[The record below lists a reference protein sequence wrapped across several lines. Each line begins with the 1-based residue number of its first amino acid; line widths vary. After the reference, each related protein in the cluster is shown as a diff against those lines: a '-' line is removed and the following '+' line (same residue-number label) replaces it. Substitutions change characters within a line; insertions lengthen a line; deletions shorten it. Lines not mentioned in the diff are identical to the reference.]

1 MLKPVHILCLLAL
14 LLPFCP
20 AVHAQRQRIG
30 LFQSP
35 KGFGVTATFDKAPD
49 GGEMNTVT
57 LRTDFYG
64 FLSGRTRQVGAFL
77 TYTHDY
83 RILRMEGEDYALVL
97 HAGAGVS
104 LGYAHDHEKGFYS
117 SYDRELAQQAG
128 GVAALAGLIGLRV
141 DFRRHL
147 TVDFGFTLEP
157 GIHVRTDPNTGAVI
171 LSFYKNGIYRG
182 YYPHLNLLYR
192 F

>member
-1 MLKPVHILCLLAL
+1 MLKPAHILLLLAL
-14 LLPFCP
+14 LLPFGP
-20 AVHAQRQRIG
+20 AVRAQGQRVG
-30 LFQSP
+30 LYQSP
-35 KGFGVTATFDKAPD
+35 KGFGVTATFDSAS
-49 GGEMNTVT
+49 GEEMNTVT

-64 FLSGRTRQVGAFL
+64 FLSGRTRQVGALL

-83 RILRMEGEDYALVL
+83 RIFRMEGEDYAMIL

-104 LGYAHDHEKGFYS
+104 LGYAHDYENGFYS
-117 SYDRELAQQAG
+117 SYDRELTHQKG

-147 TVDFGFTLEP
+147 TLDFGFTLEP
-157 GIHVRTDPNTGAVI
+157 GFHVRTDPDNGAVI